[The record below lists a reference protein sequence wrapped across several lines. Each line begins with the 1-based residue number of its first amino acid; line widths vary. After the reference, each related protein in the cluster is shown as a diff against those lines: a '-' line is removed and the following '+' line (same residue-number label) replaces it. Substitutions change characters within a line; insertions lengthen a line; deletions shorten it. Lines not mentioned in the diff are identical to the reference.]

1 MNSRIAYIIAVVFLL
16 AGGALYYSRSVA
28 PKPVIRQPVV
38 VQATPSL
45 APLPT
50 TVPVARRASLFIPYW
65 SELTENDLFD
75 GYDRLIYFG
84 LTANR
89 QGIVTTDP
97 GYKNYQTFL
106 NLPARGTEKWVTLRM
121 LDSDLNM
128 SIIKDEKAWAV
139 IAKDMIATVE
149 DNKLDGIVFD
159 FELSAIAFDSLTND
173 ITKFY
178 RYLYDSAKN
187 SNIPFA
193 ITMYG
198 DVFSRRR
205 PFDVARLNF
214 LCNEMMIMAYDFHK
228 SRGEPGPNFPLAG
241 AEKYGYDMKLMTDDF
256 LKYVAPEKLSVI
268 FGMYGY
274 DWTVDERQRPISAA
288 KSLTLSQINTKFVSD
303 CALKNCVITRS
314 DKAGENEVNYVDEY
328 AGFHVVWFEDEQSV
342 KSKMEYLKGRG
353 ITKFGRWA
361 YGYF

>member
-1 MNSRIAYIIAVVFLL
+1 MNSRIAYIVALVFLIA
-16 AGGALYYSRSVA
+16 AGLLYYSRPAS
-28 PKPVIRQPVV
+28 PKKTIVKETVIQST
-38 VQATPSL
+38 ATL
-45 APLPT
+45 QPLPT
-50 TVPVARRASLFIPYW
+50 AIPASRAASIFIPYW
-65 SELTENDLFD
+65 SQLSENDVFS

-89 QGIVTTDP
+89 SGIVSTDP
-97 GYKNYQTFL
+97 GYTNFEAFL
-106 NLPARGTEKWVTLRM
+106 TLPARGMEKWVTIRM
-121 LDSDLNM
+121 LDSDLNTN
-128 SIIKDEKAWAV
+128 IIKEEKVWKV
-139 IAKDMIATVE
+139 IADDMIATVE
-149 DNKLDGIVFD
+149 DNNLDGVVFD
-159 FELSAIAFDSLTND
+159 FELTGIAFDSLTND

-187 SNIPFA
+187 KNIPFA

-198 DVFSRRR
+198 DVFSRKR
-205 PFDVARLNF
+205 PYDIARLSF

-256 LKYVAPEKLSVI
+256 LKYVPAEKLSVV

-274 DWTVDERQRPISAA
+274 DWYVDERKRPISPA
-288 KSLTLSQINTKFVSD
+288 KAITLSQIDEKFVTN
-303 CALKNCVITRS
+303 CTLKNCVMTRD

-328 AGFHVVWFEDEQSV
+328 AGLHVVWFEDEQSA
-342 KSKMEYLKGRG
+342 KMKTEYLKSRG
-353 ITKFGRWA
+353 ITKFSRWA